1 MNINLTDFPF
11 DYGMAVS
18 TPTAKEGSRSFSLDN
33 QSGYLVKK
41 WTIDKNIFKDN
52 MEERCDYLIEIQKP
66 DRSVYYWIEL
76 KGKDLVKACRQIL
89 NTIRLINYSEEADHE
104 ARVITSGT
112 GTIDIRTND
121 YFRLDRLMRSKNG
134 CLKVYT
140 NKGFEKI

>member
-76 KGKDLVKACRQIL
+76 KGKDLVKSLQTNIKY
-89 NTIRLINYSEEADHE
+89 YSTHKL
-104 ARVITSGT
+104 
-112 GTIDIRTND
+112 
-121 YFRLDRLMRSKNG
+121 FRRSRS
-134 CLKVYT
+134 
-140 NKGFEKI
+140 